1 MAKRSGSA
9 RSPIR
14 RPRRPGPFYG
24 GFRERR
30 AGARR
35 EKPALGRTALG
46 GSARDPT
53 LGQGWEEVVARGQAL
68 SGSLWPTPGAA
79 WRPHHAARPQL
90 SCHAPEPLIRAGSL
104 HTVKR
109 GPDSPAEI
117 TDPKL
122 LGLGLEGRG
131 GLGTGWGGP
140 HGKRLKTARG
150 LLWERLGR

>member
-53 LGQGWEEVVARGQAL
+53 LGQGWEEVVAGGRGQRPSPVWQPLANPG
-68 SGSLWPTPGAA
+68 GSLAPTP
-79 WRPHHAARPQL
+79 RSSPTTEL
-90 SCHAPEPLIRAGSL
+90 SWA
-104 HTVKR
+104 
-109 GPDSPAEI
+109 
-117 TDPKL
+117 
-122 LGLGLEGRG
+122 
-131 GLGTGWGGP
+131 
-140 HGKRLKTARG
+140 
-150 LLWERLGR
+150 